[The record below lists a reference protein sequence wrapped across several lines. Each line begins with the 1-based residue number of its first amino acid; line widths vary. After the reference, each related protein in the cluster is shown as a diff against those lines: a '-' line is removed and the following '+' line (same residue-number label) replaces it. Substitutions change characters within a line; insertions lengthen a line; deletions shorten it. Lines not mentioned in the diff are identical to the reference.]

1 MEPRIETSKAG
12 NQTLPTLPKVYI
24 MPKPKID
31 RVKLN
36 QMLKSGKPQ
45 KEIAQVFGVTAGAI
59 SKAKKELNISVV
71 KSVALE
77 NAHRVVGKNLDAVEQ
92 LQKINADA
100 NEILDLLMR
109 WNRGD
114 EAALQI
120 LESQVRYVKINGQEE
135 PIKKVKMKDPREL
148 ALKAMAEIRNQLK
161 LQLDIFQCLYDMRA
175 VQEFQQEVLTAIA
188 EAEPNVRDRI
198 IQRLNE
204 KRAIRRAVSI
214 N

>member
-1 MEPRIETSKAG
+1 
-12 NQTLPTLPKVYI
+12 

-36 QMLKSGKPQ
+36 QMLNAGKAQ
-45 KEIAQVFGVTAGAI
+45 KEIAQFFGVTEGAI

-71 KSVALE
+71 KNVALE

-92 LQKINADA
+92 LQKINTDA

-120 LESQVRYVKINGQEE
+120 LESQVKYVKVNGQEE
-135 PIKKVKMKDPREL
+135 PVKKYRMKDPREL

-161 LQLDIFQCLYDMRA
+161 LQLEIFQCLYDMKA
-175 VQEFQQEVLTAIA
+175 VQEFQTEVLSAIA
-188 EAEPNVRDRI
+188 EVEPNVRDRI
-198 IQRLNE
+198 IQKLNE
-204 KRAIRRAVSI
+204 KRAIRRTVSI